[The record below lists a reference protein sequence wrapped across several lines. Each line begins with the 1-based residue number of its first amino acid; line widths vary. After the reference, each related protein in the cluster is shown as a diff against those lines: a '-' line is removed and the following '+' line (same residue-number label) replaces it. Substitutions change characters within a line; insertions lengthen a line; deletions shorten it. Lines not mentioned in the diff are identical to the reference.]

1 MNQNTYWDKI
11 KTPLGALI
19 LVWDHEG
26 LITVAF
32 AGTSNLLSHKNAQK
46 KQCPTQFSK
55 AFEDYFNGDVQALDS
70 LPIKQNGPAFYRKV
84 WRELRKIPFG
94 ETRSYSEIAK
104 AIGSPKAVR
113 AVGTANAKNPHAI
126 IVPCHRVIGKD
137 GTLTGYG
144 GGLKRKAW
152 LLDHEGAP
160 FSNSL

>member
-1 MNQNTYWDKI
+1 MSQNTYWNKI

-19 LVWDHEG
+19 LVWDQES

-32 AGTSNLLSHKNAQK
+32 EGDSNLLNLKITQK

-55 AFEDYFNGDVQALDS
+55 AFGDYFNGDGQALDS
-70 LPIKQNGPAFYRKV
+70 LPIKQNGSAFYRKV

-104 AIGSPKAVR
+104 AVGSPKAVR
-113 AVGTANAKNPHAI
+113 AVGTANAKNPHTI